1 MLTRTRIKI
10 LLTLITVL
18 SLNGCISSRSYY
30 VLSNTSIP
38 EVKYQNKHRVIAVEK
53 VTVPEYLYKREIAVA
68 KTSSQITLLSGAVWG
83 EDLDTGLTHR
93 LISFLQKKFNQPSV
107 YAYPWG
113 VNRQPT
119 VKVKVDVTRFIAQ
132 GDKVYLDAN
141 WEVVQV
147 STEKRQARLFSTSV
161 ATGSDANSIV
171 DAMDRAFGQLE
182 ENVAL
187 GVKRF

>member
-1 MLTRTRIKI
+1 MVRMK
-10 LLTLITVL
+10 LLFTLIILL

-30 VLSNTSIP
+30 VLSNTSAP
-38 EVKYQNKHRVIAVEK
+38 TSVYPNKHRVIAVEK

-68 KTSSQITLLSGAVWG
+68 TSSSQITLLSGAVWG
-83 EDLDTGLTHR
+83 EDLDAGLTRR

-113 VNRQPT
+113 VSREPS
-119 VKVKVDVTRFIAQ
+119 VIVKVDVTRFIAQ

-141 WEVVQV
+141 WEVMQAR
-147 STEKRQARLFSTSV
+147 TKNRRARLFSTSV

-182 ENVAL
+182 ESVAL
-187 GVKRF
+187 GVKHF

>member
-1 MLTRTRIKI
+1 MSRLKI
-10 LLTLITVL
+10 LLTLIAVL
-18 SLNGCISSRSYY
+18 SLNGCISSMSYY
-30 VLSNTSIP
+30 VLSNTSTP
-38 EVKYQNKHRVIAVEK
+38 AVKYQNKHRVIAVEK

-83 EDLDTGLTHR
+83 EDLDVGLTRR

-113 VNRQPT
+113 VDRQPT

-141 WEVVQV
+141 WEVMQA
-147 STEKRQARLFSTSV
+147 STKNRIARLFSTSV
-161 ATGSDANSIV
+161 ATGPDANSIV

>member
-1 MLTRTRIKI
+1 MI
-10 LLTLITVL
+10 LLG
-18 SLNGCISSRSYY
+18 LNGCISSRSYY
-30 VLSNTSIP
+30 ILSNTSSPAVIYP
-38 EVKYQNKHRVIAVEK
+38 KKHRVIAVEK

-68 KTSSQITLLSGAVWG
+68 KTSSQIELLSGAVWG
-83 EDLDTGLTHR
+83 EDLDAGLTRR

-113 VNRQPT
+113 VNRQPS
-119 VKVKVDVTRFIAQ
+119 VKIKVDVTRFIAQ

-141 WEVVQV
+141 WEVMQAR
-147 STEKRQARLFSTSV
+147 TKKRTARLFSTSV
-161 ATGSDANSIV
+161 PTGSDANSIV
-171 DAMDRAFGQLE
+171 DAMDRAFTQLE